1 VGIIWLNTSGT
12 IISTLFGTAENDLSS
27 AWNECNVSGTAPATA
42 THAQV
47 IVKVASAGS
56 GETHYVD
63 KVAFHAGDSPTWTRG
78 GFSTFSFVVERSE
91 DSGVTYSAIRNSPV
105 TASASQ
111 IASIDDYEVPLDTT
125 VTYRAKARAEI

>member
-1 VGIIWLNTSGT
+1 MLTVFTRDASQV
-12 IISTLFGTAENDLSS
+12 FGTAENDSSS

-56 GETHYVD
+56 AETHYVD
-63 KVAFHAGDSPTWTRG
+63 KIAFHAGETPVWTRG
-78 GFSTFSFVVERSE
+78 GFSTFSFVVERSA
-91 DSGVTYSAIRNSPV
+91 DSGVTYTSLRNSPV

-111 IASIDDYEVPLDTT
+111 IATLDDYEVPLDTT